1 MPNLDDIKKLREET
15 GAGVMDA
22 KKALEDTKGDYK
34 KALEIIKQKGLATA
48 KKKSE
53 REANSGIIE
62 VYSHQ
67 GRLGAMLELACE
79 TDFVAKNDTFKQLA
93 HEIALQIASMDPK
106 NVDDL
111 MDQPYIKDESKTIK
125 ELINENILKIGENIY
140 IKKFNRYEL
149 GQ

>member
-79 TDFVAKNDTFKQLA
+79 TDFVAKNDTFKKLA